1 MNTLQGWLN
10 TSKEKAVVWVK
21 PIDSLLTENIFVNFK
36 SSDERDEMVSVL
48 RAAFAVGASYTIA
61 LDMSEIRK
69 SKSGSLSV
77 ESTLDKVL
85 NAMVETKKAESQ
97 PADTRALAKA
107 KALRESLAKRPPVTS
122 SADKADDDDEFF

>member
-122 SADKADDDDEFF
+122 SADKADDDEFF